1 MFGAI
6 LLAVLIPLG
15 ALAFG
20 VRRELDHRL
29 TREYQTRV
37 EAMATVLESDLRRA
51 SGFVGQRLQA
61 IVTQLSKDNRFR
73 LAVQGDAATRSYL
86 LDAAGQAMRL
96 SGLSLLQIQH
106 PDGRILSSGHFRNEF
121 DRLEPQLPR
130 LLETTSDSLVLLRAR
145 TPDSAVLALTRID
158 SVRIGARAF
167 KIIGGVEADPRLLGG
182 SARDSSLAVRL
193 EYPRAVAPSVPDSR
207 IVRELRLPY
216 IDLTAGTGTSSD
228 TARLLVTQ
236 SLEALGSLRKGV
248 TRWFLIALALTVLVA
263 VLGAAWLSARVS
275 RPLRDLAEKTA
286 RVDLDRLD
294 QSFATERSDEIGTLS
309 RLLASM
315 MERLRASS
323 VRVREAERR
332 AAVGDLARQ
341 VNHDIK
347 NGLAPIRNVLRHL
360 SQVLQQDPASLP
372 QVFEARRGTLDSS
385 VEYLS
390 TLARNY
396 DRLAPGIERKACDVN
411 AIVEQVVR
419 NISHDAVG
427 IRAQLSPHQPLALAD
442 ALMVRRILENL
453 VGNAVDSVS
462 GKPDGAVTI
471 STEQV
476 AGGPQPGR
484 VRIIV
489 ADTGAGMTEGELN
502 RAFDDFYTTK
512 SGGTGLGLSI
522 VRRLIL
528 DLEGTLRVDT
538 QPGAGTRVLVDL
550 PTAPAEESRP

>member
-1 MFGAI
+1 
-6 LLAVLIPLG
+6 
-15 ALAFG
+15 
-20 VRRELDHRL
+20 
-29 TREYQTRV
+29 
-37 EAMATVLESDLRRA
+37 
-51 SGFVGQRLQA
+51 
-61 IVTQLSKDNRFR
+61 
-73 LAVQGDAATRSYL
+73 
-86 LDAAGQAMRL
+86 
-96 SGLSLLQIQH
+96 
-106 PDGRILSSGHFRNEF
+106 
-121 DRLEPQLPR
+121 
-130 LLETTSDSLVLLRAR
+130 
-145 TPDSAVLALTRID
+145 PDSAVLALTRID
-158 SVRIGARAF
+158 SVRIGVRAF

-182 SARDSSLAVRL
+182 LARDSSLDVRL
-193 EYPRAVAPSVPDSR
+193 AYPGAAAPREPGSR

-216 IDLTAGTGTSSD
+216 IDLTAGTEVSSD

-315 MERLRASS
+315 MNRLRASS
-323 VRVREAERR
+323 ARVREAERR

-419 NISHDAVG
+419 NISHDGVG

-453 VGNAVDSVS
+453 VGNALDSVS
-462 GKPDGAVTI
+462 GKPDGEVTI

-476 AGGPQPGR
+476 AGGPQPAR

-489 ADTGAGMTEGELN
+489 ADTGSGMTEGELN

-538 QPGAGTRVLVDL
+538 QTGAGTRVLVEL

>member
-1 MFGAI
+1 
-6 LLAVLIPLG
+6 
-15 ALAFG
+15 
-20 VRRELDHRL
+20 
-29 TREYQTRV
+29 
-37 EAMATVLESDLRRA
+37 
-51 SGFVGQRLQA
+51 
-61 IVTQLSKDNRFR
+61 
-73 LAVQGDAATRSYL
+73 
-86 LDAAGQAMRL
+86 
-96 SGLSLLQIQH
+96 
-106 PDGRILSSGHFRNEF
+106 
-121 DRLEPQLPR
+121 
-130 LLETTSDSLVLLRAR
+130 
-145 TPDSAVLALTRID
+145 
-158 SVRIGARAF
+158 
-167 KIIGGVEADPRLLGG
+167 
-182 SARDSSLAVRL
+182 
-193 EYPRAVAPSVPDSR
+193 
-207 IVRELRLPY
+207 LPY
-216 IDLTAGTGTSSD
+216 IDLTAGTGISSD

-315 MERLRASS
+315 MNRLRASS
-323 VRVREAERR
+323 ARVREAERR

-390 TLARNY
+390 TLAHNY

-419 NISHDAVG
+419 NISHDGVG

-453 VGNAVDSVS
+453 VGNALDSVS
-462 GKPDGAVTI
+462 GKPDGEVTI

-476 AGGPQPGR
+476 AGGPQPAR

-489 ADTGAGMTEGELN
+489 ADTGSGMTEGELN

-538 QPGAGTRVLVDL
+538 QTGAGTRVLVEL

>member
-1 MFGAI
+1 VFGAI

-20 VRRELDHRL
+20 VRRELDRRL
-29 TREYQTRV
+29 TREYQARV
-37 EAMATVLESDLRRA
+37 EAMAAVLESDLRRA
-51 SGFVGQRLQA
+51 SGLVGQRLEA
-61 IVTQLSKDNRFR
+61 IVAQLSKDNRFR
-73 LAVQGDAATRSYL
+73 LAVQGDIASLPYL

-121 DRLEPQLPR
+121 DRMEPDLPL
-130 LLETTSDSLVLLRAR
+130 LLESASDSLVLLRAR
-145 TPDSAVLALTRID
+145 TPDSSVLALTRID
-158 SVRIGARAF
+158 SVRIGTRSV

-182 SARDSSLAVRL
+182 LARDSSLAVKL
-193 EYPRAVAPSVPDSR
+193 EYPGAAMASIPGSR

-216 IDLTAGTGTSSD
+216 IDLTAGSGVSSD

-236 SLEALGSLRKGV
+236 SLDALGSLRKGV
-248 TRWFLIALALTVLVA
+248 TRWFLVALALTVLMA
-263 VLGAAWLSARVS
+263 VVGAAWLSARVS
-275 RPLRDLAEKTA
+275 RPLRDLAEKTT

-294 QSFATERSDEIGTLS
+294 QSFGTERSDEIGTLS

-341 VNHDIK
+341 VNHDIR

-372 QVFEARRGTLDSS
+372 QVFKARRGTLESS
-385 VEYLS
+385 VEYLN

-411 AIVEQVVR
+411 AIVEQVIS
-419 NISHDAVG
+419 NISHDGVG
-427 IRAQLSPHQPLALAD
+427 IRAQLSPHPPLALAD
-442 ALMVRRILENL
+442 ALVVRRILENL
-453 VGNAVDSVS
+453 VGNALDSLS
-462 GKPDGAVTI
+462 GKPGGEVTM
-471 STEQV
+471 STERV
-476 AGGPQPGR
+476 GGAPEPAR
-484 VRIIV
+484 VRIVV
-489 ADTGAGMTEGELN
+489 ADTGTGMTESELN

-528 DLEGTLRVDT
+528 DLEGTLRVET
-538 QPGAGTRVLVDL
+538 QPGEGTRVLVEL
-550 PTAPAEESRP
+550 PTVPARESGP